1 MRNCFATFI
10 LLFFMLLLLSA
21 CGAKAPLPV
30 AFTPP
35 THRINYLEEVKPLL
49 DKRCVVCHSC
59 YNSPCQLKFSSY
71 DGLDRGAT
79 KKKVYDATRLT
90 TMDPTRLFID
100 AQSTEEWREKGFFS
114 VTDNNADQGYNN
126 SIMLQL
132 LAHKMEHPKS
142 VGDYFPEADDLT
154 CSATRIELG
163 GYLEKHPNRGMPFGF
178 PPLTKDEFNL
188 IAGWLSQGA
197 KGPSL
202 KEQEQLITP
211 STADRQEIAKWEHFF
226 NLDDAKHAMTAR
238 YLYEH
243 LFLAHIRFSGNE
255 YYELVRSTTP
265 SGEPVELINTV
276 RPYDDPETDRFFYR
290 FRKIYSTIVHK
301 THMVFNLNDSVLSR
315 FKELFIQTKWLQEP
329 HRVGYDEQL
338 SANPFQ
344 TFEQIPPRS
353 RYQFLLDNSH
363 YIIMTFIRGPV
374 CKGQI
379 ALNVI
384 NDHFWVMFMDPD
396 HDLSVKHPG
405 FLKFQEDNLRMPIEK
420 GSQFKLR
427 DIIKDRKH
435 YQKRVVNYYH
445 SRQNFYMFNYY
456 KGLNYDAIWRG
467 NKAEDAPLL
476 TIYRH
481 FDSGSVHKGALGNL
495 PRTLWVIDYPLLERI
510 YYALVAGFDV
520 FGTVGHQVM
529 IRRYMDTLRVEG
541 ESAMLEFLPLDERR
555 NIMQE
560 WNIGT
565 KLDKLNYHSSKMPAK
580 IDFATADHKREFI
593 ETLIKDHFNP
603 KCGIA
608 LDRINYISAGES
620 YPELP
625 EEYKNMNHFLQG
637 FRAAVRPGTPLVQ
650 TLTNTNDNLAY
661 LRIRVNET
669 DDKDDVVVS
678 LVVNRWHDNVTE
690 MFSEKKNLNH
700 TLDNIDFLPG
710 FVGSYPNYLYDVK
723 LSDLPEFLEMIDHF
737 DIKNGSLEKIK
748 KFGINRGEDNFWEY
762 FDWFQKR
769 FLKENPISAGLFDLN
784 RYYYKAE

>member
-1 MRNCFATFI
+1 MRNF
-10 LLFFMLLLLSA
+10 LLSSILILILAA

-35 THRINYLEEVKPLL
+35 THRINYLKEVKPLL

-100 AQSTEEWREKGFFS
+100 AQSTEEWRDKGFFS
-114 VTDNNADQGYNN
+114 VTETNAEAGYNN

-163 GYLEKHPNRGMPFGF
+163 GYLEKHPNGGMPFGF

-202 KEQEQLITP
+202 KEQEKLITP
-211 STADRQEIAKWEHFF
+211 PPADEKAIAKWEHFF
-226 NLDDAKHAMTAR
+226 NLEDAKHAMTAR

-243 LFLAHIRFSGNE
+243 LFLAHIRFTGND

-265 SGEPVELINTV
+265 SGEPVELINSV
-276 RPYDDPETDRFFYR
+276 RPYDDPDTDQFYYR

-301 THMVFNLNDSVLSR
+301 THMVFDLNDTVMNR
-315 FKELFIQTKWLQEP
+315 FNELFIKPEWLQKP
-329 HRVGYDEQL
+329 HLIGYDKQV
-338 SANPFQ
+338 SANPFRA
-344 TFEQIPPRS
+344 FEQIPPRS

-363 YIIMTFIRGPV
+363 YIIRTFIRGPV

-384 NDHFWVMFMDPD
+384 NDHFWVMFMDPEY
-396 HDLSVKHPG
+396 DLSVKFPG
-405 FLKFQEDNLRMPIEK
+405 FLKFQEDNLSMPIEK
-420 GSQFKLR
+420 GSQFKLI
-427 DIIKDRKH
+427 DILKDRKH
-435 YQKRVVNYYH
+435 YRKKVLDYYH
-445 SRQNFYMFNYY
+445 SRQDFYMVNYY
-456 KGLNYDAIWRG
+456 KGLGYDAIWRG
-467 NKAEDAPLL
+467 NQPDDAPLL

-481 FDSGSVHKGALGNL
+481 FDSGSVHRGALGNL

-520 FGTVGHQVM
+520 FGTAGHQLM
-529 IRRYMDTLRVEG
+529 IRRYMDILRVEG
-541 ESAMLEFLPLDERR
+541 ESAMLEFMPLDERD
-555 NIMQE
+555 NIMQS
-560 WNIGT
+560 WNIGI
-565 KLDKLNYHSSKMPAK
+565 KLDKLKYHPSKMPAR
-580 IDFATADHKREFI
+580 IAFATADHKREFI

-603 KCGIA
+603 VCSINFDK
-608 LDRINYISAGES
+608 INYMSTDES

-625 EEYKNMNHFLQG
+625 KEYKTIDHFLLG
-637 FRAAVRPGTPLVQ
+637 LRSAVRPGTPMVK
-650 TLTNTNDNLAY
+650 TLTDTNDNLAY
-661 LRIRVNET
+661 LRIRVNEA
-669 DDKDDVVVS
+669 DDKDDVVLS
-678 LVVNRWHDNVTE
+678 LVVNRWHDNVAE
-690 MFSEKKNLNH
+690 MFFEKGNLNH
-700 TLDNIDFLPG
+700 DLDNIDFLQG
-710 FVGSYPNYLYDVK
+710 FVGSYPNYLFDIK
-723 LSDLPEFLEMIDHF
+723 LSELPEFLDLITHF
-737 DIKNGSLEKIK
+737 DIKKGSLEKIK
-748 KFGINRGEDNFWEY
+748 KFGINRAEDDFWQH

-769 FLKENPISAGLFDLN
+769 YLKTEPIQGGLFDLN

>member
-1 MRNCFATFI
+1 MRNF
-10 LLFFMLLLLSA
+10 LLSSILILILAA

-35 THRINYLEEVKPLL
+35 THKINYLKEVKPLL

-100 AQSTEEWREKGFFS
+100 AQSTEEWRDKGFFS
-114 VTDNNADQGYNN
+114 VTETNAEAGYNN

-202 KEQEQLITP
+202 KEQEKLISPTP
-211 STADRQEIAKWEHFF
+211 ADATEIAKWENFF
-226 NLDDAKHAMTAR
+226 NRPDAKHAMTAR

-243 LFLAHIRFSGNE
+243 LFLAHIRFTDND

-265 SGEPVELINTV
+265 TGEPVELVNTV
-276 RPYDDPETDRFFYR
+276 RPYDDPETNHFYYR

-301 THMVFNLNDSVLSR
+301 THMVFDLNDTVLKR
-315 FKELFIQTKWLQEP
+315 FKELFIKPKWLQEP
-329 HRVGYDEQL
+329 HRVSYDEQL

-396 HDLSVKHPG
+396 HDLSVKFPG
-405 FLKFQEDNLRMPIEK
+405 FLKFQENNLKMPIEK
-420 GSQFKLR
+420 GSQFKLI
-427 DIIKDRKH
+427 DIIKDRNH
-435 YQKRVVNYYH
+435 YRKRVVDYYH
-445 SRQNFYMFNYY
+445 ARQDFYMVNYY
-456 KGLNYDAIWRG
+456 KGLGYDAIWCG
-467 NKAEDAPLL
+467 NKPDDAPLL

-481 FDSGSVHKGALGNL
+481 FDSGSVHRGALGNL
-495 PRTLWVIDYPLLERI
+495 PRTLWVIDYPLFERI

-520 FGTVGHQVM
+520 FGTVGHQLM

-541 ESAMLEFLPLDERR
+541 ESAMLEFMPTDERE

-560 WNIGT
+560 WNIGI
-565 KLDKLNYHSSKMPAK
+565 KLDKINYHYSKMPAK
-580 IDFATADHKREFI
+580 INFATADHKREFI
-593 ETLIKDHFNP
+593 ETLIKKHFNP
-603 KCGIA
+603 KCGITF
-608 LDRINYISAGES
+608 DPINYMAAGES

-625 EEYKNMNHFLQG
+625 GEYKTIDHFLQG
-637 FRAAVRPGTPLVQ
+637 FHAAVRPGAPLVKS
-650 TLTNTNDNLAY
+650 LTDSNDNLAY
-661 LRIRVNET
+661 LRIRVNEA
-669 DDKDDVVVS
+669 DDKDDVVLS
-678 LVVNRWHDNVTE
+678 LVVNRWHDNVAE
-690 MFSEKKNLNH
+690 MFSEKNNLNH
-700 TLDNIDFLPG
+700 ELDNIDFLPG
-710 FVGSYPNYLYDVK
+710 FIGSYPNYLLDIK
-723 LSDLPEFLEMIDHF
+723 LSELPEFLEMISHF
-737 DIKNGSLEKIK
+737 DVKNGSLEKVK
-748 KFGINRGEDNFWEY
+748 QFGINRGEDDFWEH

-769 FLKENPISAGLFDLN
+769 YLEDEPIQGGLFDLN
-784 RYYYKAE
+784 RYFFHAD

>member
-1 MRNCFATFI
+1 MRNF
-10 LLFFMLLLLSA
+10 LLCSALVLILSA

-35 THRINYLEEVKPLL
+35 THRINYLKEVKPLL
-49 DKRCVVCHSC
+49 DKRCVICHSC

-100 AQSTEEWREKGFFS
+100 AQSTEEWRDKGFFS
-114 VTDNNADQGYNN
+114 VTDNNAEQGYNN

-132 LAHKMEHPKS
+132 LSHKMEHPKS

-202 KEQEQLITP
+202 PEQEKLITP
-211 STADRQEIAKWEHFF
+211 PPADRKEISKWENFF

-243 LFLAHIRFSGNE
+243 LFLAHIRFTGKD

-276 RPYDDPETDRFFYR
+276 RPYDDPETDHFYYR

-301 THMVFNLNDSVLSR
+301 THMVFDLNDTVLSR
-315 FKELFIQTKWLQEP
+315 VKELFITPEWLQKP
-329 HRVGYDEQL
+329 HLSGYDEHI

-344 TFEQIPPRS
+344 VFEQIPPRS

-384 NDHFWVMFMDPD
+384 NDHFWVMFMDPEY
-396 HDLSVKHPG
+396 DLSVKFPG
-405 FLKFQEDNLRMPIEK
+405 FLKFQENNLSMPIEK
-420 GSQFKLR
+420 GSQFKLI
-427 DIIKDRKH
+427 DIIKDRNH
-435 YQKRVVNYYH
+435 YKKRVVNYYH
-445 SRQNFYMFNYY
+445 SRQNFYMANYY

-467 NKAEDAPLL
+467 NKADDAPLL

-481 FDSGSVHKGALGNL
+481 FDSGSVHRGALGNL
-495 PRTLWVIDYPLLERI
+495 PRTMWVIDYPLLERI

-520 FGTVGHQVM
+520 FGTAGHQLM

-541 ESAMLEFLPLDERR
+541 ESALLDFLQPDERE
-555 NIMQE
+555 NIMQS
-560 WNIGT
+560 WNIGI
-565 KLDKLNYHSSKMPAK
+565 KLKKLNYHNSRMPAK
-580 IDFATADHKREFI
+580 IDFTTADHKREFI

-603 KCGIA
+603 ICGINI
-608 LDRINYISAGES
+608 DRINYMSAGES

-625 EEYKNMNHFLQG
+625 KEYKTLKHFLQG
-637 FRAAVRPGTPLVQ
+637 FRSSLQAGNPAVKS
-650 TLTNTNDNLAY
+650 LTDTNDNLAY
-661 LRIRVNET
+661 LRIRVNEAN
-669 DDKDDVVVS
+669 DRDDVVLS
-678 LVVNRWHDNVTE
+678 LVVNRWHDNVAE
-690 MFSEKKNLNH
+690 MFFEKGNLNH
-700 TLDNIDFLPG
+700 ELDNIDFLPG
-710 FVGSYPNYLYDVK
+710 FVGSYPNYLFDVK
-723 LSDLPEFLEMIDHF
+723 LSDLPDFLELINNF
-737 DIKNGSLEKIK
+737 DVKKGSMEKIK
-748 KFGINRGEDNFWEY
+748 KFGINRGQEDFWEH

-769 FLKENPISAGLFDLN
+769 YLEDEPIQGGLFDLN
-784 RYYYKAE
+784 RYFFHAE